1 MAKIVMLS
9 DQLRTDIQKGK
20 ISPNY
25 STDML
30 LDYFRKYNVIL
41 DKKDLYNMILT
52 EPLKNVISNIQN
64 DVVQFKG
71 MPQQPKTPEAPN
83 PEKSKDVV
91 SKMAHKAAGKKK

>member
-1 MAKIVMLS
+1 MLS
-9 DQLRTDIQKGK
+9 DQLRNDIQKGK
-20 ISPNY
+20 ISPKF

-30 LDYFRKYNVIL
+30 LDYFRKYDIIL

-64 DVVQFKG
+64 DMVQFKG
-71 MPQQPKTPEAPN
+71 MPQEPATPVAPN
-83 PEKSKDVV
+83 PEKSKDIV